1 MAAFDAP
8 RHRATQATFLLGLA
22 ALLSFWAFWSL
33 RASNAAPTDL
43 NVALLMPDYAA
54 QPAAAASIFVRS
66 RDQSLTLTRKIDGWT
81 IAERGDFAVKAAR
94 VQPFLDWLASAKF
107 GHSRTQDPKKHD
119 QLALGDPYEDGL
131 GTLIVL
137 RDVTGRVLGEIILGT
152 RGDHFFARLPDAKQS
167 FDIISAPNSHPEQF
181 LTRSEEQDQID
192 LFSDWLDL
200 SGIAIEPSR
209 IFRLEIA
216 PAGGEAYAIRA
227 VVAEQTNPDGTV
239 QIQPVSPPRFKLADP
254 WSRFALWSPELATQ
268 TALALSNWTP
278 IDVIP
283 ANKIRNPA
291 FARRRLQ
298 TRDGLVL
305 DTFAYREDGKYW
317 LRFEAIALDPARQA
331 EIDALNLRIAG
342 WAYGARRA
350 EWEQFVPRLSDL
362 ADVSAP

>member
-1 MAAFDAP
+1 MAAFDPP
-8 RHRATQATFLLGLA
+8 RHRGTQATFALGFA
-22 ALLSFWAFWSL
+22 AFLCVWAFWSL
-33 RASNAAPTDL
+33 RASNAPFSSP
-43 NVALLMPDYAA
+43 NEGLLMPAYAA
-54 QPAAAASIFVRS
+54 QPTALASIFVRS
-66 RDQSLTLTRKIDGWT
+66 RDQSLTLTRRIDGWS

-94 VQPFLDWLASAKF
+94 VQPFLEWLASARF
-107 GHSRTQDPKKHD
+107 GRSRTQDPKKHD

-137 RDVTGRVLGEIILGT
+137 RDVTGKVLGEVVLGT
-152 RGDHFFARLPDAKQS
+152 RGDRFFARLPDANQS
-167 FDIISAPNSHPEQF
+167 FDVNSAATSHPEQF
-181 LTRSEEQDQID
+181 LTQTEERDHID

-216 PAGGEAYAIRA
+216 PTGSEAYAIRA

-239 QIQPVSPPRFKLADP
+239 QVQPVNPPRFKLADP
-254 WSRFALWSPELATQ
+254 WSRFALWSPELATE
-268 TALALSNWTP
+268 TALALSDWTP

-283 ANKIRNPA
+283 ANKIA
-291 FARRRLQ
+291 SAASGRRRLQ

-317 LRFEAIALDPARQA
+317 LRFEASALDPVRQA
-331 EIDALNLRIAG
+331 EADALNLRSAG

-350 EWEQFVPRLSDL
+350 EWERFVPRLSDL
-362 ADVSAP
+362 ADVSTP